1 MGLTYTTITLVNSGD
16 IIAVDRGYMKEQD
29 VRRITVRALVDT
41 GSITLVIND
50 KICQQ
55 LGLMVSEYTNV
66 TLAGGARSAA
76 KLAGPVQVRWE
87 DRLTHCDAL
96 VLPGES
102 EVLLGAIP
110 LEGMDLEVHPATQ
123 TVAGAH
129 GSKRVF
135 TVK

>member
-16 IIAVDRGYMKEQD
+16 ITAVKRGYMPERD
-29 VRRITVRALVDT
+29 IRSVTVRALADT

-50 KICQQ
+50 EVCDR
-55 LGLMVSEYTNV
+55 LGLTVLESTNI
-66 TLAGGARSAA
+66 TLAGGVRETARI
-76 KLAGPVQVRWE
+76 AGPVQVRWE
-87 DRLTHCDAL
+87 DRFTHCDAL
-96 VLPGES
+96 VLPGET

-110 LEGMDLEVHPATQ
+110 LEGMDLEVHPATR

-129 GSKRVF
+129 GSKPVF